1 MELFIILGKG
11 QQQGRGL
18 HELNFYEVQEIF
30 DFLIIEQFITSIN
43 LAEKQACGLEG
54 ATTMVSLHQ
63 QCYEAFPIENTE
75 SDSSLVVREE

>member
-30 DFLIIEQFITSIN
+30 DFLIIEQFMASIN
-43 LAEKQACGLEG
+43 LAEEQACGLEG
-54 ATTMVSLHQ
+54 ASAISPYANSAMKLFQEKIQKVIR
-63 QCYEAFPIENTE
+63 A
-75 SDSSLVVREE
+75 R